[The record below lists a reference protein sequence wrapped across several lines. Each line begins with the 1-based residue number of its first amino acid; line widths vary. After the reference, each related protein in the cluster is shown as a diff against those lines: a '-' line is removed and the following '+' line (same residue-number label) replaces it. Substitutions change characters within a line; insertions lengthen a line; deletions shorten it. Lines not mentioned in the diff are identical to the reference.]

1 MCKENFSALSK
12 TLPATTRFPNSRLPC
27 VLYCNRSTFLPFAR
41 QLLLHATSSNYS
53 SPNCKTSLGR
63 NSADYQNGYSRS
75 AMNSITSS
83 QNERTLADQTELRF
97 ASSPPDFEWAWRAVK
112 GQDERQKTAP
122 LTALHA
128 PGHSIVDVGEKN
140 MEGRHVGLDFYDL
153 LIEASSP
160 LDFEWAWRAV
170 KGQD

>member
-41 QLLLHATSSNYS
+41 RLLLHATSSNYS

-63 NSADYQNGYSRS
+63 DSADYRNDSSRS

-83 QNERTLADQTELRF
+83 QNERTLAGQTELRF
-97 ASSPPDFEWAWRAVK
+97 ASFPRSIVRDPGRLSRVK
-112 GQDERQKTAP
+112 MNAPGAP
-122 LTALHA
+122 LTASQDLKVTCA
-128 PGHSIVDVGEKN
+128 N
-140 MEGRHVGLDFYDL
+140 FLLDAAD
-153 LIEASSP
+153 
-160 LDFEWAWRAV
+160 DFIDECECR
-170 KGQD
+170 QLE